1 MKKHAIQFGVIAA
14 SASIVISL
22 ALLIFQVA
30 GQFSMASLFQ
40 EAAEQTGSQDPPL
53 SYETRISKG
62 DQLFEAGYY
71 ELAANEY
78 ATALS
83 IQQNAE
89 AYSKLGKTYLELSE
103 VAEALEAYRRAMEL
117 NPSDETRSDTAHALI
132 QNKQWEEARALL
144 KEVSENSQTGIFYSA
159 ILNAYFGDHDKAQE
173 QFTLAAE
180 LSGTVVPA
188 WIQNF
193 QNTYIA
199 FEAQQNGQDIYLKAL
214 LIKALVDVN
223 ELVLAEELSLQTLY
237 EKADYRDI
245 WILLGYAQLK
255 QKKYAEAEDSFMQAK
270 KLDGTKPETHY
281 FLGLAEYEQNSHE
294 AAVDSFELAL
304 LYGFEPE
311 SEVYKK
317 MALSQTSLGHYED
330 ALEAY
335 EYLVKIDT
343 TDIYIF
349 IEPIGIAMNI
359 LGDLDRAL
367 SLAQEMSSLFPNE
380 VETYNLL
387 AQVYLK
393 RGEWEQAISSI
404 DTALDINGNNAEAYY
419 TKGEIEWA
427 QENREV
433 AKEAF
438 KKAYELSF
446 PGESVNQ
453 KAAEAYNALIL
464 NSETKP

>member
-14 SASIVISL
+14 STSIVISL
-22 ALLIFQVA
+22 ALLLFQVA
-30 GQFSMASLFQ
+30 GRFSMASLFQ
-40 EAAEQTGSQDPPL
+40 EAVEQTADTETPL

-62 DQLFEAGYY
+62 DRLFEAGYY

-83 IQQNAE
+83 IQQEAE
-89 AYSKLGKTYLELSE
+89 AYGKLGDTYLELRE
-103 VAEALEAYRRAMEL
+103 VTEALKAYRRAMEL
-117 NPSDETRSDTAHALI
+117 SPSDETRSDTAHALI
-132 QNKQWEEARALL
+132 QNKQWEQARALL
-144 KEVSENSQTGIFYSA
+144 KEVSENSQTGMFYSA
-159 ILNAYFGDHDKAQE
+159 TLNAFFGDHDKAKE
-173 QFTLAAE
+173 QFTRAAE

-193 QNTYIA
+193 QNAYA
-199 FEAQQNGQDIYLKAL
+199 SFGAQQNGQAIYLKAL
-214 LIKALVDVN
+214 LIKALVDAN
-223 ELVLAEELSLQTLY
+223 EFALAEELSLQTLY
-237 EKADYRDI
+237 EKADYRDV

-255 QKKYAEAEDSFMQAK
+255 QKKYAEAEDSFVQAK
-270 KLDGTKPETHY
+270 KLDAVKPETHY
-281 FLGLAEYEQNSHE
+281 FLGLAQVEQNQYE

-317 MALSQTSLGHYED
+317 MALSQTSLGNYED

-335 EYLVKIDT
+335 EYLVKIDS
-343 TDIYIF
+343 TDIQIF
-349 IEPIGIAMNI
+349 IEPISIAMNI

-367 SLAQEMSSLFPNE
+367 SLTQEMSSIFPNE

-387 AQVYLK
+387 AQVYFK
-393 RGEWEQAISSI
+393 RGEWEQAQSSI
-404 DTALDINGNNAEAYY
+404 GTALDIDGNSAEAYY
-419 TKGEIEWA
+419 IKGEIERA
-427 QENREV
+427 QENNEL

-464 NSETKP
+464 DSETKP